1 MAYRDALRYPSNI
14 YHVQYVQLQPRFHAL
29 LGRSKPENIETYL
42 PTVEEFVPSG
52 PKLVCISWYR

>member
-1 MAYRDALRYPSNI
+1 MAYRDGLRYPSNI
-14 YHVQYVQLQPRFHAL
+14 YHVQYVQLELRFHAV
-29 LGRSKPENIETYL
+29 LGKSKPENIEICK